1 MSRGMVLAS
10 VLVATLAACSDDDE
24 DRLAGERAPLRPAAE
39 AGDVSATEIRPI
51 PPARPAGD
59 WTQVGGGPERSGG
72 HLAAPSSLSLA
83 WSVEAGEP
91 VGERVA
97 GGGPIVVDDAVF
109 LRDGASAVLAF
120 DAASGRRLWRTD
132 LTPEGEDADA
142 GHGGGVALADGVLA
156 ATTGFGEIAGLDP
169 ATGEVRWRRRA
180 NAPFRSAPAAGEGL
194 AVAVTRANRALAA
207 DLATG
212 EPRWTVES
220 VLGRSGS
227 LRGSAPALARGVAV
241 VPYHSGEL
249 QLVRSEPGL
258 TVWSQTLISPSS
270 AEGMGAFPD
279 VTSAPVIGRSPEGAP
294 IIVAGNAGGALEAFE
309 GTSGRRLWRR
319 EFGSLSPVWTAEG
332 SLFVATTEPR
342 LLRLDLMT
350 GRTLWAVT
358 LDPYEDPEDREGS
371 ITYAGPVLAG
381 GRLLTASTDGRLLAH
396 DPETGAELS
405 VTDLPTGA
413 SAGPVVAGGTVYLLA
428 DGGRLLA
435 FR

>member
-1 MSRGMVLAS
+1 MRRGLVLACA
-10 VLVATLAACSDDDE
+10 LTAALAGCSDDE
-24 DRLAGERAPLRPAAE
+24 DRLAGERAPLRPASE
-39 AGDVSATEIRPI
+39 AGDVAATEIRPI

-83 WSVEAGEP
+83 WSVEAGAP
-91 VGERVA
+91 VGERAA
-97 GGGPIVVDDAVF
+97 GGGPVVADGAVF

-132 LTPEGEDADA
+132 LTLEGEDADA
-142 GHGGGVALADGVLA
+142 GHGGGVAVADGVVA

-180 NAPFRSAPAAGEGL
+180 NAPFRAAPAAGEGL
-194 AVAVTRANRALAA
+194 AVAVTRADRALAA

-220 VLGRSGS
+220 VLTRAGS
-227 LRGSAPALARGVAV
+227 LQGSAPALARGVAV

-249 QLVRSEPGL
+249 QLLRSGPGL
-258 TVWSQTLISPSS
+258 TVWSQTLISSSS

-309 GTSGRRLWRR
+309 GTTGRRLWRR
-319 EFGSLSPVWTAEG
+319 EFGSLSPVWAAEG
-332 SLFVATTEPR
+332 TLFVATTEPR
-342 LLRLDLMT
+342 LARLDLMT
-350 GRTLWAVT
+350 GRTLWATT
-358 LDPYEDPEDREGS
+358 LDAYEDPEDREGA

-381 GRLLTASTDGRLLAH
+381 GRLLTASTDGRLLSH
-396 DPETGAELS
+396 DPETGAEIS
-405 VTDLPTGA
+405 VADLPGGA
-413 SAGPVVAGGTVYLLA
+413 SVGPVVAGGTVYLLT

-435 FR
+435 LR